1 MKKTRDYDNTFQTIK
16 TKHKRLL
23 IGIIN
28 DCFQKNYPMNTE
40 VELLPTRSHLVND
53 NNAGKTELEDRESD
67 VVLKI
72 EGDYYLLE
80 VQAYDDEN
88 MAIRIAEYIFLTA
101 RDRTSGEQGKVALNM
116 PHFTVIYIKPTK
128 GTPRKT
134 EITYNFP
141 DGQSVT
147 YSENNVFLTDL
158 TKEEIIEK
166 KLYAY
171 IPFYI
176 ARYEKELSTEKNYQ
190 KAVEDLAYFR
200 DKMVKLHEEQQ
211 LTGEE
216 FTNLGYFVNT
226 IVTHITDGN
235 DIEKE
240 VTGIMGGTPYETA
253 SERIQREVY
262 EQFKDQLDEK
272 NQKLAESEKK
282 LDEKDKKLYEKDKK
296 LDEKDRRI
304 AELEAL
310 LAARPMA

>member
-28 DCFQKNYPMNTE
+28 DCFQKDYPMNAAI
-40 VELLPTRSHLVND
+40 ELLPARNQLVKENSEGQ
-53 NNAGKTELEDRESD
+53 AGIEDRESD

-72 EGDYYLLE
+72 ENDYYLME

-101 RDRTSGEQGKVALNM
+101 RDNAIGDEGKVTLNM
-116 PHFTVIYIKPTK
+116 PHFTVIYIKPSK
-128 GTPRKT
+128 DTPRNT
-134 EITYNFP
+134 SITYHFP
-141 DGQSVT
+141 DGQNVT
-147 YSENNVFLTDL
+147 YSEKNVFLTDL

-190 KAVEDLAYFR
+190 KALEDLAYFR
-200 DKMVKLHEEQQ
+200 DKMVELHEKEQ
-211 LTGEE
+211 LSGEE
-216 FTNLGYFVNT
+216 FTNLGTFVNT

-253 SERIQREVY
+253 SEKIQREVY
-262 EQFKDQLDEK
+262 EQFKDQLDARDK
-272 NQKLAESEKK
+272 ALA
-282 LDEKDKKLYEKDKK
+282 
-296 LDEKDRRI
+296 EKDRAIDERDKRI
-304 AELEAL
+304 AELEAE
-310 LAARPMA
+310 LAANRAGK